1 MRKYLTTDDIEK
13 LSKMSSTKISEFMTK
28 NFPVSDEERAE
39 FQSLH
44 NKLTYYKIHDLN
56 LLGKKE
62 KGILYVYIN
71 GTWKM
76 DDDNIVSD
84 RLIGYDDESIG
95 SSTIFDI
102 DEITEFEALNIIEKT
117 NG

>member
-1 MRKYLTTDDIEK
+1 
-13 LSKMSSTKISEFMTK
+13 
-28 NFPVSDEERAE
+28 
-39 FQSLH
+39 
-44 NKLTYYKIHDLN
+44 
-56 LLGKKE
+56 
-62 KGILYVYIN
+62 
-71 GTWKM
+71 M

-84 RLIGYDDESIG
+84 RLIGYDGESIG